1 MNIGRGRQL
10 LSGVVVAGFIGT
22 GSLAPAQA
30 AMIGTAQMV
39 QAPARDAQLST
50 VENFLSRADVRA
62 QLQDWG
68 VAPEAAEARVAALT
82 DAELERLAATID
94 QQPAGGDVLAVVG
107 VVFVVL
113 LILELVG
120 VTNIFSQF

>member
-10 LSGVVVAGFIGT
+10 LSGVVVAGFIAA
-22 GSLAPAQA
+22 GSLAPVQA
-30 AMIGTAQMV
+30 AMIGTAQMA